1 LLPLLPPRD
10 FGLLLLLL
18 LLLFVFVFVDLE
30 ERMTSGAI

>member
-1 LLPLLPPRD
+1 LPPFLPPRD

-18 LLLFVFVFVDLE
+18 LLFVFVDLE